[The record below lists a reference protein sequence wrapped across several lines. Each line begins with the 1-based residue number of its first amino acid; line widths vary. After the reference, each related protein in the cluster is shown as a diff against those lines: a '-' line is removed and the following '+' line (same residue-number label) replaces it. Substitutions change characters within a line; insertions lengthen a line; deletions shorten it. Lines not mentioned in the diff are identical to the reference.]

1 MIVRSLTSLV
11 MLIVAFSIAPQTLAA
26 ASLSAPIVEELL
38 DKSGM
43 NHQLADIE
51 PSLEAQ
57 LNLEPTIG
65 GGLPE
70 ARLERVRTAF
80 RSAFG
85 SESLNGSARALIAEA
100 IPPEV
105 ASEVLLWLGSEPGR
119 RITALEDAAG
129 KLEGFEA
136 RAAAAEELF
145 QRLPQRRVERYVRLA
160 KATLAGVGSSTV
172 AIDLTLATA
181 RGLAAI
187 DGQVAEPRVAAIR
200 AQLEKDRPA
209 MEQSLEVRFVTL
221 FAGAYESVEDK
232 DLDLYIAFAESD
244 AGQAYHRAMIKVLDG
259 VMEQAGVEVG
269 RLLAA
274 KVPEP
279 AKSGS

>member
-1 MIVRSLTSLV
+1 MIVRYFAALALV
-11 MLIVAFSIAPQTLAA
+11 FACSIAPKTFAA

-38 DKSGM
+38 EKSGM
-43 NHQLADIE
+43 TQQLADIE

-57 LNLEPTIG
+57 LNLDPAIG
-65 GGLPE
+65 GGVPE
-70 ARLERVRTAF
+70 ARLERVRAAF
-80 RSAFG
+80 RNAFSG
-85 SESLNGSARALIAEA
+85 ERLHGSARTWIAEA
-100 IPPEV
+100 VSPEV
-105 ASEVLLWLGSEPGR
+105 ATQALAWLGSEPGR

-129 KLEGFEA
+129 RLEGFEA
-136 RAAAAEELF
+136 RAAAADELF

-160 KATLAGVGSSTV
+160 RATLAGEGSSTV

-187 DGQVAEPRVAAIR
+187 DGEPAEPRVAAIR

-209 MEQSLEVRFVTL
+209 MAQSLEQRFVML
-221 FAGAYESVEDK
+221 FAGAYESVDDK
-232 DLDLYIAFAESD
+232 DLDLYIAFAESA
-244 AGQAYHRAMIKVLDG
+244 AGQSYHRAMIKVLDQ
-259 VMEQAGVEVG
+259 VMDQAGGDVA

-274 KVPEP
+274 KAPVGD